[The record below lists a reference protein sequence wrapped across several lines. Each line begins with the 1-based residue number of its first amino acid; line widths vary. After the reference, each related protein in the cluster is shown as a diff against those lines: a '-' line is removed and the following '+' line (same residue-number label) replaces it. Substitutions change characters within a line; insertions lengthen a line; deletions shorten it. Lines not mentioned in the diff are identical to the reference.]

1 MNDAGLK
8 WLLID
13 SCGAVATL
21 AVGRGKMTL
30 ATETVAGRA
39 LSAEWPAALRK
50 LSAIAAWKVNELQA
64 VGVVHGP
71 GSFTGVRVGLA
82 AAKGLCEAAG
92 AKLIAVSRL
101 EVLAEQGV
109 AGGLAALDAGR
120 DQFYVRDAGA
130 EFLMGRDEFLTAA
143 RERPVVTP
151 DEQVANI
158 RADAVLVELD
168 ATSALPMVLKRWSE
182 ARFDDVALQDAN
194 YVRSER
200 DIYARQPLAGGSGK

>member
-1 MNDAGLK
+1 
-8 WLLID
+8 
-13 SCGAVATL
+13 
-21 AVGRGKMTL
+21 MTL